1 MTDLS
6 PQAQAVLDAF
16 TGNDTIHGL
25 HLMTPRLAAALMAV
39 ADQVVPKC
47 DMPLLADDAADA
59 AWDARD
65 DVRDDLLSIADELK
79 GQS

>member
-25 HLMTPRLAAALMAV
+25 HLMTPRLAAALMAA
-39 ADQVVPKC
+39 ADQVVPVCSTKS
-47 DMPLLADDAADA
+47 DRGMQRMMIRNDFL
-59 AWDARD
+59 
-65 DVRDDLLSIADELK
+65 VIADELK